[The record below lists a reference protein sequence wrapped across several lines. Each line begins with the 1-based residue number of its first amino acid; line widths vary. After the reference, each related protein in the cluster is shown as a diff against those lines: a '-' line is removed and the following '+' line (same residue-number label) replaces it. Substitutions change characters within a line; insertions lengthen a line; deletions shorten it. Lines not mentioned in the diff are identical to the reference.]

1 MLICSGSFSLNVFY
15 YLLAKSKCLKL
26 RVCFEIHGNSESV
39 HSAVGSWEL
48 GRNNFKTAIGT
59 YAGCLLILILGTNA
73 LPGPFTASAS
83 QMEWFG
89 LVYRQDCPTLGKK
102 DQLE

>member
-1 MLICSGSFSLNVFY
+1 MGQFTELQFFIHHSLLTMTY
-15 YLLAKSKCLKL
+15 KKIALTKSKYAGSL
-26 RVCFEIHGNSESV
+26 G
-39 HSAVGSWEL
+39 VGSWEL